1 MFNSSKLPSSNRAY
15 DKLFK
20 QMQALVS
27 SWNLTQM
34 HDYVMCKNEAYV
46 CNYVGFN
53 AILDKFNNHKT
64 KDKDYPDGRREFE
77 SSDRPERL
85 KKAFDLVMII
95 SRHPRSKIKT
105 MKGIQT
111 FLKCY
116 MDVIVKYDKDNGT
129 EYKKKILRSFRQGL
143 LNIERK
149 MQSKK
154 RMQGNT
160 ASQSRIQ

>member
-15 DKLFK
+15 DKIFK
-20 QMQALVS
+20 QMQELVS

-34 HDYVMCKNEAYV
+34 HDYVMCKDTAYI

-53 AILDKFNNHKT
+53 AILDKFNNHKI
-64 KDKDYPDGRREFE
+64 KDKDYPNGRREFE

-85 KKAFDLVMII
+85 KKAFDLVIII

-105 MKGIQT
+105 MKGIEA

-116 MDVIVKYDKDNGT
+116 MELIIKYDKDNGT
-129 EYKKKILRSFRQGL
+129 EYKKTILRAFRQGL

-149 MQSKK
+149 LQSKKKMQSK
-154 RMQGNT
+154 T
-160 ASQSRIQ
+160 ASKPKAQ

>member
-1 MFNSSKLPSSNRAY
+1 
-15 DKLFK
+15 
-20 QMQALVS
+20 MQELVS
-27 SWNLTQM
+27 TWNLTQM
-34 HDYVMCKNEAYV
+34 HDYVMCKDEAHI

-64 KDKDYPDGRREFE
+64 KDKNYPNGRREFE

-85 KKAFDLVMII
+85 KKAFDLVIII

-105 MKGIQT
+105 MKGIEV
-111 FLKCY
+111 FVKSY
-116 MDVIVKYDKDNGT
+116 MDIIVKYDKDHGA

-143 LNIERK
+143 LNIEKK

-154 RMQGNT
+154 RMQNKT
-160 ASQSRIQ
+160 ASKPRTQQ